1 MFLILI
7 SGSFYGQKNKV
18 EFNYDLF
25 YKMEKGEIKFSVSN
39 VNNKILLIDYLPL
52 KQKHIIFDEYDSLY
66 SLDEKNKLNYQN
78 LEFRPMNYRNENYA
92 IQLISTE
99 NVNIE
104 NYDCIKYTIKI
115 EYNKIFEIYITQKN
129 NIDNTAIIYFDIPT
143 KIKSI
148 FKPGLIVKMN
158 FRYDYNKEF
167 NTFFNLEKIVE
178 NSAKDLKISV
188 DLNEIEKRVNL
199 TKQNFKYN

>member
-1 MFLILI
+1 
-7 SGSFYGQKNKV
+7 
-18 EFNYDLF
+18 
-25 YKMEKGEIKFSVSN
+25 MEKGEIKFSVSN